1 MPNNRPLYLI
11 SISQDIVDNL
21 QLNDFTQILQSKLY
35 LKFVADTDDISIEN
49 NYSNTSIGVQQSFNR
64 VLLQPKPILRK
75 FVIKFRESRYEFK
88 LALEEIAK
96 RSQRAYINN
105 DSDQLISLLD
115 YNMPEYNDFV
125 VRGQNEAYTIRNGY
139 IPVDSVTSQGNLKSS
154 PYIESYAE
162 FGNLIA
168 TTKIGITFYETKPR
182 Y

>member
-11 SISQDIVDNL
+11 SIAQDIVDNL
-21 QLNDFTQILQSKLY
+21 QLNDFTQIVESKLY
-35 LKFVADTDDISIEN
+35 LKFVADMDDINIEN
-49 NYSNTSIGVQQSFNR
+49 NYISNNKSIEQSFNR
-64 VLLQPKPILRK
+64 VLLQPVPILRK

-96 RSQRAYINN
+96 RSQRAYVNN
-105 DSDQLISLLD
+105 DSEQLISLLD
-115 YNMPEYNDFV
+115 YNTPEYNDFV
-125 VRGQNEAYTIRNGY
+125 ARGQNEAYTIRQGY

-154 PYIESYAE
+154 PYIESYGK